1 MNPLTIMLGVL
12 VYTDFYPYLRN
23 MKNNPNFQYPLT
35 RLEELGFKPY
45 FEDGYLISKID
56 WPVNQSDSVYHEVN
70 EILFL
75 LNSYPKKI
83 IKFL

>member
-1 MNPLTIMLGVL
+1 
-12 VYTDFYPYLRN
+12 

-45 FEDGYLISKID
+45 FEDGHLISKIE
-56 WPVNQSDSVYHEVN
+56 WPVNQSDAVYHEVN

-75 LNSYPKKI
+75 LNSYPKKV